1 MQLHALLHVC
11 KQECSGAASPEA
23 APGTP
28 LHRDAN
34 RNTSGGIPAV
44 EQVIAVVYVGDVD
57 VVGVVPVVRPRSWPW
72 INKAKPIATVLEAR
86 VSANNQEGKTVD
98 AESMLRPK
106 VSTESVVGDAV
117 AVVATTLLPIAVV

>member
-57 VVGVVPVVRPRSWPW
+57 VVGVVPVVRPGSWPW
-72 INKAKPIATVLEAR
+72 INEAKPIATVLEAR
-86 VSANNQEGKTVD
+86 VSADNQEGQALD
-98 AESMLRPK
+98 SESMRRSK
-106 VSTESVVGDAV
+106 VATEPIVRNAV
-117 AVVATTLLPIAVV
+117 ANVAATLLPSAVV